1 MTRLGSF
8 LRADLDK
15 SGQVEISDLMYLS
28 GAWLT
33 NDNTADM
40 APVLGD
46 HIVDLQDFAAFGLQ
60 WLKMPQ
66 TH

>member
-1 MTRLGSF
+1 
-8 LRADLDK
+8 
-15 SGQVEISDLMYLS
+15 
-28 GAWLT
+28 
-33 NDNTADM
+33 M

-60 WLKMPQ
+60 WLKMRQ